1 MKLFS
6 YGNIFFQIIQI
17 KIGRFFTRIYIIYV
31 NENLGKF
38 FKDNKWN
45 KQKGE
50 EMFLET
56 KSVFTKIQN
65 SLPKNMKC
73 RIFLKHTSLPYL
85 LGIFHS
91 FSFSKLAYVV
101 YIQPSIIELF
111 VVSSELKVVFAASY
125 LFVYSLHL
133 TLQVFLIFLCI

>member
-73 RIFLKHTSLPYL
+73 RIFLKHTSPPWAFFIHFLFQNWLTLYIYNQAL
-85 LGIFHS
+85 LNCLWYHQNWKLFLLHHTFLFIRFIWLCKF
-91 FSFSKLAYVV
+91 FSF
-101 YIQPSIIELF
+101 F
-111 VVSSELKVVFAASY
+111 
-125 LFVYSLHL
+125 
-133 TLQVFLIFLCI
+133 

>member
-31 NENLGKF
+31 NEILGKF

-73 RIFLKHTSLPYL
+73 RIFLKHTSPPYL

-101 YIQPSIIELF
+101 YIQPSIIEFF